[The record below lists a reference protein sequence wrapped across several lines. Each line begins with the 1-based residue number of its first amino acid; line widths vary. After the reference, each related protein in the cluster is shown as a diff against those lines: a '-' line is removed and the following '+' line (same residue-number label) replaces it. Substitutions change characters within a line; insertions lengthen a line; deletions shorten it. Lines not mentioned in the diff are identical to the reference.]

1 MSVFERIS
9 CGYDL
14 GMLPLEWLV
23 LRRLR
28 RRLYPYAHGRVLELG
43 VGTGVNLPLYEP
55 AAEIV
60 AVDQSAAMLERA
72 QSRRTRARI
81 QYAQADVEHLPFSD
95 EAFGQ
100 VFTSLLFCSVA
111 NPAQG
116 LLEIQRVLQLGGW
129 LIMLE
134 HVRGEYPLLQRVTDW
149 LDRPWH
155 RLNGSCHL
163 NRDTALS
170 VQESGLELIY
180 SSRHTLGLF
189 QIIVARRLPRIPEA
203 SAPQGL

>member
-1 MSVFERIS
+1 MSVFDRIS
-9 CGYDL
+9 CSYDL

-55 AAEIV
+55 VSEIV
-60 AVDQSAAMLERA
+60 AVDLSETMLERA
-72 QSRRTRARI
+72 QSRRTRARVE
-81 QYAQADVEHLPFSD
+81 YARADVEYLPFVD
-95 EAFGQ
+95 KAFGQ

-111 NPAQG
+111 NPARG
-116 LLEIQRVLQLGGW
+116 LAEIRRVLRSGGW

-134 HVRGEYPLLQRVTDW
+134 HVRGEQRLLQRMTDW

-155 RLNGSCHL
+155 RFNGSCHI
-163 NRDTALS
+163 NRDTAS
-170 VQESGLELIY
+170 TVRESGFRLIY
-180 SSRHTLGLF
+180 SSRHGLGLF
-189 QIIVARRLPRIPEA
+189 QIIVARSMA
-203 SAPQGL
+203 

>member
-1 MSVFERIS
+1 MSVFDRLS
-9 CGYDL
+9 WRYDL
-14 GMLPLEWLV
+14 GMLPLEWLI

-60 AVDQSAAMLERA
+60 AVDLSKAMLDRA
-72 QSRRTRARI
+72 QTRPTRARV
-81 QYAQADVEHLPFSD
+81 QYAQADVEHLPFID
-95 EAFGQ
+95 NAFGQ
-100 VFTSLLFCSVA
+100 VFTSLLFCSVE
-111 NPAQG
+111 NPDRG
-116 LLEIQRVLQLGGW
+116 LAEIRRILRPGGW

-134 HVRGEYPLLQRVTDW
+134 HVRGERRLLRRITDG

-163 NRDTALS
+163 NRDTASS
-170 VQESGLELIY
+170 VRESGFRLIC
-180 SSRHTLGLF
+180 SNRHGLGLF
-189 QIIVARRLPRIPEA
+189 QIILARSVA
-203 SAPQGL
+203 